1 MISNEALLLVA
12 ARIIIENYIR
22 ESKIFLTLKSPNEK
36 TKTNPTSKKLDQIVE
51 QAKNGGPLK
60 GKKYAGDHWMQK
72 PENREKMINQVRKMN
87 GNVK

>member
-36 TKTNPTSKKLDQIVE
+36 IKTNPTSKKLDQIVE
-51 QAKNGGPLK
+51 SVSPLK
-60 GKKYAGDHWMQK
+60 GKKYTGDHWMQK